1 MKNKYFILFLLF
13 IISLSFTYGY
23 FVKRNEIFP
32 YKIIKKIFGHKTR
45 SDLIQ
50 EKASKEEWYKK
61 MYNERF
67 NKIFILYNYQPGYY
81 IFTDKWY
88 SNNLNEEKITGKTL
102 IQISRHRQQEIELF
116 INKNTFIY
124 RAICEKNDNSI
135 YNDWKN
141 TEFELEING
150 LSCVHKK
157 VLKKYF
163 IMGDIKLNPGGP
175 KSADPIFLDIT
186 EIGDIKIKN

>member
-1 MKNKYFILFLLF
+1 MKNKYFILLF
-13 IISLSFTYGY
+13 ILIFSFSYSWGY
-23 FVKRNEIFP
+23 FTKRNEIFP

-141 TEFELEING
+141 TEFELEISS
-150 LSCVHKK
+150 LPSFCV
-157 VLKKYF
+157 
-163 IMGDIKLNPGGP
+163 PP
-175 KSADPIFLDIT
+175 KTI
-186 EIGDIKIKN
+186 